1 MSYISEK
8 KIWVRTDGWRG
19 YEQPINAIGGA
30 NDTGS
35 WSDSPCPTKVALAEI
50 EAFRKQLRREGIRS
64 KMLICRSANVFCIHR
79 YVLVHPEN
87 RERAYEIAKAHENN
101 DTRLFYAVSQ
111 K

>member
-8 KIWVRTDGWRG
+8 KTWVRTDGWRG
-19 YEQPINAIGGA
+19 YEQPINAVGGA
-30 NDTGS
+30 NNTGT
-35 WSDSPCPTKVALAEI
+35 WSDSPCPTHVALAEI
-50 EAFRKQLRREGIRS
+50 EAFRKQLRKVGIRS
-64 KMLICRSANVFCIHR
+64 KLLGCATSNVFCQHI

-87 RERAYEIAKAHENN
+87 RERAYEIAKGHEN